1 MAVVVIFGTSD
12 FASLAHFYLRH
23 DSPHEVAAF
32 TVEREYMP
40 SSGEFEG
47 LPVVPFDE
55 IEAAFPPAR
64 YAGCAPLSHFRMN
77 KLRERIYN
85 EFKAKGYELI
95 SYVSS
100 KATRFPGGQIGD
112 NCFILEDNTLQ
123 PHCRIGSNVVI
134 WSGNHIGHHSTV
146 ADHAFISSHVVI
158 SGHCTVGRNCF
169 LGVNAT
175 LRDGITLGDATYIG
189 MSTAVIRDTPTGA
202 VVKGNP
208 GEIMKI
214 TSDRLE
220 R

>member
-1 MAVVVIFGTSD
+1 MAAVVIFGTSD

-23 DSPHEVAAF
+23 DSPHEVSAF

-40 SSGEFEG
+40 ASGEFEG

-55 IEAAFPPAR
+55 IEATFPPAH
-64 YAGCAPLSHFRMN
+64 YAGFAPLSHLRMN
-77 KLRERIYN
+77 TLRERIYK

-123 PHCRIGSNVVI
+123 PYCRIGSNVVI
-134 WSGNHIGHHSTV
+134 WSGNHIGHHSAV
-146 ADHAFISSHVVI
+146 ADHAFITSHVVI
-158 SGHCTVGRNCF
+158 SGHCLVGRKSF

-175 LRDGITLGDATYIG
+175 LRDGITLGEATYIG
-189 MSTAVIRDTPTGA
+189 MSTAVIRDTPIGA
-202 VVKGNP
+202 VVKGDP